1 MVCIDSSESSLAK
14 EDQGRLAE
22 DGQLA
27 GSRVPGLEG
36 LAGLG
41 KGLGLYSKWHE
52 KGLKGAKHESY
63 RGPRGLL
70 CREWPTDGIKMT
82 TQVCC
87 CHPGQREPRG
97 GQ

>member
-1 MVCIDSSESSLAK
+1 MAK
-14 EDQGRLAE
+14 EDQVRLAE

-36 LAGLG
+36 LASLG
-41 KGLGLYSKWHE
+41 KGLGLYSKWHK
-52 KGLKGAKHESY
+52 KGLKGAKQGGY
-63 RGPRGLL
+63 RGLEELL
-70 CREWPTDGIKMT
+70 CREWSTDRIKMT
-82 TQVCC
+82 TRVCC